1 MSNRDRQIGFEKN
14 KQYYKFCAYGFLKNL
29 RFFEPF
35 FILYL
40 ASKGLTFLEIGFLYS
55 IREIGTNLLEIP
67 TGIISD
73 SVGRRRTMIAAFAVY
88 IISFGI
94 FHFFSGFA
102 VFSIAMIFFSVG
114 DAFRSGTHKAMIFEY
129 LRLNN
134 ILDQK
139 VHYYGHT
146 RSYSQAGSALSAL
159 AAGAMVYYGG
169 NYEMIFL
176 LSIIPNIIDMLL
188 MISYPKELDGEINR
202 GDRLLRSELGTKKK
216 ILATLADF
224 RTALSSMKTIRALLN
239 MSVHSAF
246 YKAGKDY
253 LQPILKAAAISIPVL
268 TYVDPTR
275 RSGVIIGLVYF
286 LIFMMNS
293 SASRNSGK
301 FVAKFSSLSVP
312 LNLTVI
318 ISFAFAAI
326 AGLFFTADFGIIGTV
341 MFILVFIIENLRK
354 PVAVAFVSES
364 LNPKVLASVLSAAS
378 QLKSLLAALAAPA
391 IGLLSDIYG
400 IGTAITTVA
409 LVFLLLYP
417 LYKVSENP
425 K

>member
-1 MSNRDRQIGFEKN
+1 MRNRTEQIGFEKN

-40 ASKGLTFLEIGFLYS
+40 ASKGLSFLEIGLLYS

-73 SVGRRRTMIAAFAVY
+73 SVGRRRSMIFAFAVY

-94 FHFFSGFA
+94 FHIYSNFAMFSL
-102 VFSIAMIFFSVG
+102 AMIFFAIG

-159 AAGAMVYYGG
+159 AAGALVYYGG
-169 NYEMIFL
+169 NYELIFL
-176 LSIIPNIIDMLL
+176 LSIIPNIMDMFL
-188 MISYPKELDGEINR
+188 MISYPKELDGEIR
-202 GDRLLRSELGTKKK
+202 HSKLSAKEKVLGT
-216 ILATLADF
+216 LRDF
-224 RTALSSMKTIRALLN
+224 RTAVSSMKTIRALLN

-246 YKAGKDY
+246 YKSGKDY
-253 LQPILKAAAISIPVL
+253 LQPILKTAIISIPVL
-268 TYVDPTR
+268 TYVDSTR
-275 RSGVIIGLVYF
+275 RSAVIIGLVYF

-293 SASRNSGK
+293 AASRNSGK
-301 FVAKFSSLSVP
+301 FAAKFSSLSIP
-312 LNLTVI
+312 LNITVLI
-318 ISFAFAAI
+318 GFTSAVMAGIFISADLAI
-326 AGLFFTADFGIIGTV
+326 VGTILFVF
-341 MFILVFIIENLRK
+341 VFIIENLRK
-354 PVAVAFVSES
+354 PVAVAHISENLEPS
-364 LNPKVLASVLSAAS
+364 VLVSVLSAAS
-378 QLKSLLAALAAPA
+378 QLKSLLAAVIAPA
-391 IGLLSDIYG
+391 IGYLSDLFG
-400 IGTAITTVA
+400 IGTAIASVA
-409 LVFLLLYP
+409 LVLLMLYP
-417 LYKVSENP
+417 LYRVNKQLGNLG
-425 K
+425 